1 MNIILVVAICML
13 ITGNIVLMAGVK
25 SLTKDLKDYQAI
37 IKSTMENNDKL
48 IKINTDMQKKYD
60 KLNKE
65 VDEVLLTATKQ
76 NELTEMILRDNAEL
90 TALTRGTLQRLDHM
104 EDDLS

>member
-1 MNIILVVAICML
+1 MNIILFVAICML

-25 SLTKDLKDYQAI
+25 SLTKDEFKDYQAI
-37 IKSTMENNDKL
+37 IKSIMENNDKL

-76 NELTEMILRDNAEL
+76 NELTECVIRDNAEL
-90 TALTRGTLQRLDHM
+90 TALTRGTLQRLDHI
-104 EDDLS
+104 DDGK

>member
-1 MNIILVVAICML
+1 MIFYILLLAFLVVCNMMTILTA
-13 ITGNIVLMAGVK
+13 N
-25 SLTKDLKDYQAI
+25 SLHKDLKDYQAI
-37 IKSTMENNDKL
+37 IKSTMENNDKI

-60 KLNKE
+60 KLNKD